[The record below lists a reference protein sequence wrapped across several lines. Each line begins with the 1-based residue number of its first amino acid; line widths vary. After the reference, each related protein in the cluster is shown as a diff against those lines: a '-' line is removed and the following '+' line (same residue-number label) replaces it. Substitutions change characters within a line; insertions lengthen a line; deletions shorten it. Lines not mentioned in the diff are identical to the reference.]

1 MASRHS
7 QLVKAC
13 LDYLTCLGFESMPI
27 KNLAT
32 PHVDKAGGVRWS
44 RGLLKPGVSD
54 IVACS
59 PHGRFVAVE
68 VKISPDRLRL
78 EQERFKAAVEARGG
92 YWLEV
97 RDTTEALI
105 QAHKE
110 GRI

>member
-13 LDYLTCLGFESMPI
+13 LDYLTRLGYESMPV

-54 IVACS
+54 IIACS
-59 PHGRFVAVE
+59 PTGHFVAVE
-68 VKISPDRLRL
+68 VKISPDKLRL
-78 EQERFKAAVEARGG
+78 EQERFKAAIEARGG
-92 YWLEV
+92 LWLEV
-97 RDTTEALI
+97 RDNTQVLLD
-105 QAHKE
+105 AHRE
-110 GRI
+110 GKI